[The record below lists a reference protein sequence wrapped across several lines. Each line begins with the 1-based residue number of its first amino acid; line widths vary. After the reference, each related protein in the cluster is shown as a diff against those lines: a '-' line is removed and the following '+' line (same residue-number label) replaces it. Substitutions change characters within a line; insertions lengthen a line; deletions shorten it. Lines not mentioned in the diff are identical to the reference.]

1 MVRESGLLPKPGRR
15 LPPPREAQPQSAPPS
30 WFLRYG
36 NLLDA
41 MIAKQEEN
49 STKMTELSDQ
59 IDTKEHNH
67 VWKKEGLKRQN
78 EVAEKV
84 LKKSKAA
91 VASIDLGHTDRA
103 PPIHQ

>member
-1 MVRESGLLPKPGRR
+1 MSDGEEEGASTETRKT
-15 LPPPREAQPQSAPPS
+15 PPAPREVQAQSAPPS

-49 STKMTELSDQ
+49 STKMSELSEQ

-67 VWKKEGLKRQN
+67 VWKKEGL
-78 EVAEKV
+78 
-84 LKKSKAA
+84 
-91 VASIDLGHTDRA
+91 T
-103 PPIHQ
+103 